1 MPRRI
6 ALPPDIELSPS
17 VSWSMS
23 QEIGLPSTIS
33 IARPASTEANSG
45 MTRTGIRP
53 RAQVGTFQLAIQWAA
68 MPARA
73 PPIIAPMNPVA
84 G

>member
-1 MPRRI
+1 M
-6 ALPPDIELSPS
+6 ELRPS
-17 VSWSMS
+17 SSCSISHEM
-23 QEIGLPSTIS
+23 GLPRTRN
-33 IARPASTEANSG
+33 IARPASTDANSG

-53 RAQVGTFQLAIQWAA
+53 RAQVGTFQLAIQCAA

-73 PPIIAPMNPVA
+73 PPIIAPMKPVA